1 MKRLLIYHLCVFLS
15 FVCLAGT
22 VDAGAKIQFNAT
34 HLVKNK
40 KDGQLIAKNAKQ
52 PKMKM
57 SDVKARTGLKRI
69 ITERPQGEL
78 KTYIRS
84 GQAIYVSGGLYSG
97 EQSGKCYI
105 VYGDEGKVYLQN
117 ILYGCGDYFGIS
129 WVEGTIEGNV
139 ITVPLGQSIHWS
151 DDYQADVVLGWG
163 STKIYYDGYEYVSY
177 TLDESITEVQYI
189 VDGDHI
195 TGPVGTAPVEDP
207 DNFYWSYEA
216 TGLSCYWTDD
226 NSFGGFMEWNTV
238 LTEDNSFNPPSII
251 SEIPEGCEVY
261 KYNRNS
267 ASIYSSW
274 FGINNVLTDGEFM
287 IAFDQSNGDAY
298 IKNPLWY
305 HNILDTWVK
314 GSYDRTTGII
324 SIPTGQYLSWDY
336 ANEYGIVFG
345 WGSTYVYTDVDEYGE
360 EGYYMGTEIDV
371 NTTEI
376 QLKIDGD
383 KVYLLNC
390 EGDFNAEFPENFN
403 ATGMMSYW
411 SDDQSMTS
419 IEFSKRDQSGEAEP
433 FGFIKAQAVPVIPAN
448 PTADDWYDC
457 GDESGYSKFYF
468 TLPTKDADGNMLVP
482 KYLSYSIFIDNGNG
496 PELFTFLAEDYIYDL
511 TSDITEVPYEIYSN
525 SYYFRNN
532 CVRFFRTNA
541 AGYEPLFTEDN
552 IGIQVYYTVNGVRN
566 ASEIVWLPPRVD
578 PPTASIPSG
587 STVMPRTELHLS
599 AQGNPILYAID
610 YTGNTSDL
618 EWNSY
623 DDNQPIIIN
632 SDIKVYA
639 YATKPGYRHSQ
650 TAAFTYHVE
659 DNYPLLKNAS
669 FTVDKTNILIDNYL
683 TFRVQF
689 ELNDEYVHKVSDL
702 ELFLILP
709 PSCPLNVNSVMVGNF
724 ISNYFFESNG
734 FVIPLLDDSEI
745 IRFCAT
751 PSVPGDQSAFAYV
764 QCKHNGVTRR
774 SLIGKVQFCAI
785 EMTLNVP
792 PLTANPTFM
801 VSGSATKGKSAKV
814 YIDGVEVAQTECLE
828 NGSWRVPCSLNQPA
842 NPSTH
847 RVYAIVTTTDGYDFR
862 TDTKEVLYRMNAP
875 QPDRITMRN
884 VVFDFLN
891 GTTTPWCYSYNP
903 SQPEFTFVAKLK
915 GTTTSVRNLKIK
927 ILDTSGEVKT
937 FDGVYSASLD
947 GWVCTAYY
955 GNTNKLPTSV
965 GVAYDYVL
973 EGETEHYE
981 TVFTNNT
988 NGVTPNA
995 IPIIDPSGYVY
1006 EAVPSNRL
1014 EGVTATC
1021 YYKDSETGEPVLW
1034 DATQYEQENPLL
1046 TDEQGFYRW
1055 DVPIGIWQVK
1065 YEKEGYQTVYSEWLP
1080 VPPPQLDVNI
1090 AMTEMRQPEV
1100 IKAHAYPNAVELEF
1114 NKYMKPETLTTGNIT
1129 VSVNGTPVNGTIQ
1142 LLNEETGSGGQ
1153 SFATRVRFNAN
1164 QPFNASQVTLRV
1176 NHTVETY
1183 AGLQMNEDYVKVL
1196 DVETEMTKI
1205 VTDAA
1210 IDVAWGKDYNLIVAV
1225 QPADAAKGKTLTVR
1239 SASPMI
1245 VSTSAE
1251 TYTLDE
1257 NGQAVVSVHGDLPG
1271 MGTLLF
1277 GIEDYDLTASTLVNV
1292 SIETDNGLRGDVNGD
1307 GEVNVADINTLIDII
1322 LGGRVDEDT
1331 RIRADVNGDGE
1342 VNIADVNAVIDI
1354 ILNPAGSKTAVVNCD
1369 DLLHIDDM
1377 TMKPGDVRTLSVTLD
1392 NAASYSAMQCDIV
1405 LPAGLTLVD
1414 VMPDNGHMSTNDMMS
1429 DRTSRALTYSMSKNP
1444 FVGSQPVLTFTVQ
1457 ADAALDP
1464 ESEITLTNVVLADTD
1479 NRAWHIGDCTARV
1492 NNASGIKDMTAC
1504 ADRVWFEGHTLC
1516 IETTH
1521 DGMACIANVSG
1532 MTHNVDVA
1540 AGINHYVLEPG
1551 FYVVV
1556 LNGHSYKIAVK

>member
-22 VDAGAKIQFNAT
+22 VDAGVKIQFNAT

-117 ILYGCGDYFGIS
+117 ILYGCGDYFGES

-207 DNFYWSYEA
+207 DNFYWNYEA

-298 IKNPLWY
+298 VKNPLWY
-305 HNILDTWVK
+305 HNNLDTWVK
-314 GSYDRTTGII
+314 GSYDRTTDII

-419 IEFSKRDQSGEAEP
+419 IEFSKRDLLGEAEP
-433 FGFIKAQAVPVIPAN
+433 FGFIKTQAVPVIPAN
-448 PTADDWYDC
+448 PTAKEWYDY
-457 GDESGYSKFYF
+457 GNESGYSKFSF
-468 TLPTKDADGNMLVP
+468 TLPTTDIDGNP
-482 KYLSYSIFIDNGNG
+482 IDPEYLSYSIFVFNGNG
-496 PELFTFLAEDYIYDL
+496 AELFTFPAQDYTYDL
-511 TSDITEVPYEIYSN
+511 YEDITEVPYELYSN
-525 SYYFRNN
+525 AVDFHSNYVNFY
-532 CVRFFRTNA
+532 RTNA
-541 AGYEPLFTEDN
+541 AGYEPLFTEN

-566 ASEIVWLPPRVD
+566 ASDIVCLHD
-578 PPTASIPSG
+578 YALDTIPF
-587 STVMPRTELHLS
+587 VE
-599 AQGNPILYAID
+599 
-610 YTGNTSDL
+610 NTL
-618 EWNSY
+618 
-623 DDNQPIIIN
+623 
-632 SDIKVYA
+632 
-639 YATKPGYRHSQ
+639 
-650 TAAFTYHVE
+650 
-659 DNYPLLKNAS
+659 
-669 FTVDKTNILIDNYL
+669 FTVDKTISVLGNYL
-683 TFRVQF
+683 TFRAQF
-689 ELNDEYVHKVSDL
+689 DIKEEYADNVSDVKL
-702 ELFLILP
+702 RVIMP
-709 PSCPLNVNSVMVGNF
+709 NKCPVYENSVMVGNE
-724 ISNYFFESNG
+724 ISNYTIESNQLI
-734 FVIPLLDDSEI
+734 IPLSKQSAI
-745 IRFCAT
+745 VRFCAT
-751 PSVPGDQSAFAYV
+751 PTVAGDYAASAIL
-764 QCKHNGVTRR
+764 QCEIDGERYGA
-774 SLIGKVQFCAI
+774 SIGTVQFSVYEI
-785 EMTLNVP
+785 SITVP
-792 PLTANPTFM
+792 PLTGSPNIW
-801 VSGSATKGKSAKV
+801 VSGKATKGKTARV

-828 NGSWRVPCSLNQPA
+828 NGFWRTQCSLNEPE
-842 NPSTH
+842 NHSTH
-847 RVYAIVTTTDGYDFR
+847 WVYAIVTTTDGVEFI
-862 TDTKEVLYRMNAP
+862 TDTKNCTYVEDCIDVSKVTQYNEQRGPTPYL
-875 QPDRITMRN
+875 ITLN
-884 VVFDFLN
+884 FLN
-891 GTTTPWCYSYNP
+891 PENHSQHYSYDMYDNHRTFTYTIDFVNNKKVSNVILYVRTAKNHWWPLEATYDQQNDRWVTAGEFGNAQNADLPVNVAVYYLPITESGTTPDPDSPWTDHAVYYFGP
-903 SQPEFTFVAKLK
+903 DMTF
-915 GTTTSVRNLKIK
+915 
-927 ILDTSGEVKT
+927 
-937 FDGVYSASLD
+937 
-947 GWVCTAYY
+947 C
-955 GNTNKLPTSV
+955 
-965 GVAYDYVL
+965 
-973 EGETEHYE
+973 
-981 TVFTNNT
+981 
-988 NGVTPNA
+988 
-995 IPIIDPSGYVY
+995 IDPSGFVY
-1006 EAVPSNRL
+1006 EGVPSNRL
-1014 EGVTATC
+1014 KDVTATA

-1034 DATQYEQENPLL
+1034 DAAQYEQLNPLL
-1046 TDEQGFYRW
+1046 TNEQGFYHW
-1055 DVPIGIWQVK
+1055 DVPVGQWQVK
-1065 YEKEGYQTVYSEWLP
+1065 YEKEGYETTYSDWLP

-1090 AMTEMRQPEV
+1090 GMVQRTPPQV
-1100 IKAHAYPNAVELEF
+1100 IKAHAYPQAVELEF
-1114 NKYMKPETLTTGNIT
+1114 SKYMYPETLSTDNIT
-1129 VSVNGTPVNGTIQ
+1129 VSVNGVAVSGTIEM
-1142 LLNEETGSGGQ
+1142 LNAEVDDPNAITTIRRTPGTRLT
-1153 SFATRVRFNAN
+1153 FASRVRFNAN

-1176 NHTVETY
+1176 KHVVESY
-1183 AGLQMNEDYVKVL
+1183 AGMQMNEDYEAVL
-1196 DVETEMTKI
+1196 PLEYEMTRI
-1205 VTDAA
+1205 VTDDA
-1210 IDVAWGKDYNLIVAV
+1210 IDMAWGKNQNLIVTV
-1225 QPADAAKGKTLTVR
+1225 EPAAAAKGKTLTVR